1 MDGLS
6 DFGRKMRETLVKGN
20 LESLLLL
27 ILNKHNMCGYDIVS
41 TIREKLGVLLSPGVV
56 YPALHRLERYGLI
69 KGKWSTRKRIYILTD
84 KGKSAIEQ
92 VIVEF
97 NAFKKF
103 VLSESER

>member
-1 MDGLS
+1 MS
-6 DFGRKMRETLVKGN
+6 DFGRRMREILVKGN

-27 ILNKHNMCGYDIVS
+27 ILDKHNMCGYDIIS

-69 KGKWSTRKRIYILTD
+69 KGKWSTRRKIYILTD
-84 KGKSAIEQ
+84 KGKSAVEQ
-92 VIVEF
+92 AIVEF

-103 VLSESER
+103 ISSESYR